1 LKTAK
6 DLSRPLGAKYNGELR
21 PMTLDAIFYPRS
33 IAVVGAAPGPFN
45 PHTQIFLYTLV
56 ELGFKGEIYPIN
68 PRAEDILGFK
78 AYRNVRD
85 VPGPVDYVICI
96 IPASGTRQLVEDC
109 VAKGVKA
116 LHLYTAGFAE
126 TGDDEKGRLQKE
138 LVETARKGG
147 LRIIGPNC
155 MGVYNAR
162 SGMSYA
168 PGFPEE
174 PGNVA
179 FISQSGSYSLL
190 VVRGAAA
197 RGVRFSKVVSY
208 GNASDINEVDLLDYL
223 ADDPETGVIGVYLE
237 GTRDGDGLG
246 RAMKKAAS
254 KKPLIVI
261 KKGVTEAGKRGASSH
276 TGAMAGDDSVWD
288 GFIRQTGAIRVED
301 FEEMIDLI
309 TTFAFMPVPRGLK
322 AVLLGVGGGASVR
335 SSDECEQAG
344 LTLPPL
350 PESLQS
356 EIGQVVPPAGS
367 MLRNPIDPG
376 HYAHDWTSL
385 LRIVDAWP
393 GADMILW
400 QVAPD
405 IEALQREPFIQ
416 YVNDK
421 RRHILE
427 VLRTL
432 DKPKAVIV
440 HGGESEKGLSVF
452 ADTRR
457 MCQEAGIPFYPSIYR
472 AAKAIKRFVNFHS
485 RV

>member
-1 LKTAK
+1 M
-6 DLSRPLGAKYNGELR
+6 SQPPQWKYNDESLA
-21 PMTLDAIFYPRS
+21 MTLEPIFSPRS
-33 IAVVGAAPGPFN
+33 VAVVGAAPGPFN
-45 PHTQIFLYTLV
+45 PHTQIFLYPLV
-56 ELGFKGEIYPIN
+56 EYGFKGEIYPIN
-68 PRAEDILGFK
+68 QRAEDILDFK

-85 VPGPVDYVICI
+85 VPGHVDYVVCI
-96 IPASGTRQLVEDC
+96 IPASGTSQLVEDC

-126 TGDDEKGRLQKE
+126 TGEDEKGRLQEE

-155 MGVYNAR
+155 MGIYNAR
-162 SGMSYA
+162 WGMSYA
-168 PGFPEE
+168 PDFPKE

-223 ADDPETGVIGVYLE
+223 ADDPETGVIGAYLE
-237 GTRDGDGLG
+237 GTRDGLGLG

-254 KKPLIVI
+254 RKPLIVI
-261 KKGVTEAGKRGASSH
+261 KKGLTEAGKRGANSH

-301 FEEMIDLI
+301 LEEMIDLM
-309 TTFAFMPVPRGLK
+309 TTFALMPVPHGLR

-344 LTLPPL
+344 LTLPLL
-350 PESLQS
+350 PGSLQS
-356 EIGQVVPPAGS
+356 EIGQVVPPAGC

-385 LRIVDAWP
+385 LRALDAWP

-400 QVAPD
+400 QIAPD
-405 IEALQREPFIQ
+405 IEALQRDLFIQ

-421 RRHILE
+421 RRQILE

-432 DKPKAVIV
+432 NKPKAVIV
-440 HGGESEKGLSVF
+440 HGAESDQGLSVF
-452 ADTRR
+452 AFTRK
-457 MCQEAGIPFYPSIYR
+457 MCQEAGIPFYPSIHR
-472 AAKAIKRFVNFHS
+472 AAKAIRRFADFHS
-485 RV
+485 GL